1 MPLLEEEL
9 NTATNED
16 TLFHEEALLVIATAD
31 TNHIVCVCVC
41 VCVCVQS
48 YRDAKNI
55 YRIRP
60 HKGREIRSCDW
71 SNPHLSLVGGISLT
85 SATHLSF

>member
-1 MPLLEEEL
+1 M
-9 NTATNED
+9 AISED

-31 TNHIVCVCVC
+31 TNHIPCVCVC
-41 VCVCVQS
+41 VCKILQ
-48 YRDAKNI
+48 RWNI

-60 HKGREIRSCDW
+60 HKGREIRACDW